1 MVLCKT
7 EWNYARNFRS
17 GSIQSPKRGGFHLQ
31 AAFCNTSFYKRT
43 STWKASFT
51 PVASHPNLQSSGR
64 CKQLFLNG
72 SPVMQKVV
80 QFLTFL
86 LHLWSPAFFFFVVF
100 YLFKLPLCFHQH
112 SCADWH
118 RILFGKWENGW
129 VRGSTHSFRSFI
141 PMCGS
146 RGKVKLQSAIIAE
159 EQSAKKYCNWYR
171 AKWRYGRVML
181 CFWKWERN
189 FSNSYEVL
197 TKCLMWIAFLRLAIF
212 RSSEWFCSIIAVN
225 LI

>member
-86 LHLWSPAFFFFVVF
+86 LHLWSPAFFFFFCSFLPVQIAFVF
-100 YLFKLPLCFHQH
+100 SPTQLCWLAQDFI
-112 SCADWH
+112 WKV
-118 RILFGKWENGW
+118 GKWLGPWLNPLLLFLYSHVWEQ
-129 VRGSTHSFRSFI
+129 R
-141 PMCGS
+141 
-146 RGKVKLQSAIIAE
+146 QS
-159 EQSAKKYCNWYR
+159 
-171 AKWRYGRVML
+171 
-181 CFWKWERN
+181 
-189 FSNSYEVL
+189 
-197 TKCLMWIAFLRLAIF
+197 
-212 RSSEWFCSIIAVN
+212 
-225 LI
+225 